1 MDLELHLNGIEA
13 HIEPAAVEGM
23 SEQPAVPIAIPYLEL
38 RTAGRGDHEVKV
50 LVPLSCP
57 EGPLGVVCV
66 CARARVSVDV
76 WAVHAA
82 HVRAFVWV
90 VWREV
95 RRGGLGG
102 GSGMR
107 ELTLGATTRG
117 SAQISAIG
125 PPALVATR
133 SATAHA
139 EAVQVLLDSGSSGI
153 YAVIDGTKQKMVL
166 PLAAEMTLHRHLN
179 DGAGVSLY
187 KGFAVECKRLNT
199 SFDPAQKEVIKAVV
213 SRILGRE
220 VNFSKDSVKSRMLFV
235 TKEKLA
241 AAEAVQSALQAG
253 SGSAEEQ
260 LAALKVASAHL
271 LELLQLQ
278 RGTTPSDSADAQAR

>member
-1 MDLELHLNGIEA
+1 
-13 HIEPAAVEGM
+13 
-23 SEQPAVPIAIPYLEL
+23 
-38 RTAGRGDHEVKV
+38 
-50 LVPLSCP
+50 
-57 EGPLGVVCV
+57 
-66 CARARVSVDV
+66 
-76 WAVHAA
+76 
-82 HVRAFVWV
+82 
-90 VWREV
+90 
-95 RRGGLGG
+95 
-102 GSGMR
+102 MR